1 MACGLPCVSV
11 NCKTGPAEI
20 LNEDF
25 EKCSRQDQV
34 YQGDYGIITP
44 IFTGEKNLQPDCFTK
59 EEEIFAE
66 EMRKLLQDGAL
77 WAHYREQAV
86 RRAGDFGM
94 EAYVSNIEM
103 LIK

>member
-1 MACGLPCVSV
+1 M
-11 NCKTGPAEI
+11 
-20 LNEDF
+20 
-25 EKCSRQDQV
+25 

-66 EMRKLLQDGAL
+66 EMRKLLQDEKIL
-77 WAHYREQAV
+77 SHYKEKAMH
-86 RRAGDFGM
+86 RAGDFGM
-94 EAYVSNIEM
+94 EAYVSNIEK